1 MSRYAKYFD
10 ETKCLNFLIQDGELL
25 KSYNMLR
32 KKIINLMEKG
42 FDSELMYG
50 EKHVRTKTNPI
61 MVK

>member
-1 MSRYAKYFD
+1 
-10 ETKCLNFLIQDGELL
+10 
-25 KSYNMLR
+25 MLR

-50 EKHVRTKTNPI
+50 EKHVRTKTNPM